1 MTLLPGH
8 WSELPARAFPDLPAQ
23 AVAVLP
29 LGATEQHGP
38 HLPCGVDSM
47 LTRAVLDRAL
57 AALPA
62 GTPVLALPALEIT
75 CSGEHDGWP
84 GTLSLPPEAMLHL
97 LDTVG
102 TGVARAGV
110 GRLFMLN
117 GHGGN
122 TAILEVAARE
132 LRRAHGLVTA
142 QASWFAFAD
151 LSPHDPARL
160 RDDLHAGFVETSAML
175 AVRPE
180 LVRMER
186 AGDFAVPLG
195 DWAARTPAVGLG
207 GQPVRPG
214 WLAPD
219 LNAEGAMGDAR
230 AATAEAGAAIL
241 DSAGRGLAEAL
252 LQFIRF
258 DPAARPAKGGGE

>member
-1 MTLLPGH
+1 MTPLPGQ
-8 WSELPARAFPDLPAQ
+8 WNELPARSFADLPAQ
-23 AVAVLP
+23 AVALLP

-47 LTRAVLDRAL
+47 LTRAVMERAL

-62 GTPVLALPALEIT
+62 GTPVLVLPMLEIT
-75 CSGEHDGWP
+75 CSGEHDAWA
-84 GTLSLPPEAMLHL
+84 GTLSLSPEAMLQQL
-97 LDTVG
+97 NAIG
-102 TGVARAGV
+102 SSVARSGV

-122 TAILEVAARE
+122 AAILQVAARE
-132 LRRAHGLVTA
+132 LRRAHGLVAA

-151 LSPHDPARL
+151 LSRHDPARL
-160 RDDLHAGFVETSAML
+160 RDDLHAGFLETAAML
-175 AVRPE
+175 AIRPE
-180 LVRMER
+180 LVDTER
-186 AGDFAVPLG
+186 AAVFPVPLS
-195 DWAARTPAVGLG
+195 DWASQTPMIGLG
-207 GQPVRPG
+207 GQPVQPA

-230 AATAEAGAAIL
+230 AASAEAGAALL

-252 LQFIRF
+252 LQFMCF
-258 DPAARPAKGGGE
+258 DPAARHGERGGK